1 MTTEMA
7 VTVIVDQRCRLTMS
21 VAKMTTDIVRP
32 TMTGRVSQALLVEF
46 AVTNTYYDWMLK
58 QTDLKIILF
67 AMDSQISNFDRATS
81 AHVRVLYLVG
91 LLIQALRQ
99 P

>member
-1 MTTEMA
+1 MCQGQNDKMTTEMA
-7 VTVIVDQRCRLTMS
+7 VIVIVDQRCRLTMS
-21 VAKMTTDIVRP
+21 VAK
-32 TMTGRVSQALLVEF
+32 MTGRVSQALLVEF

-67 AMDSQISNFDRATS
+67 AMDSQISNFDRATN